1 MSAEAPVLQVEG
13 LTVTFKTRRGPV
25 RAVEDVGLRVMRG
38 RTLGLVGE
46 SGSGKSVTAMAI
58 MRLLPRHSTTIAA
71 DRLAVQGREILTLG
85 SDALPKLRGRLM
97 GMIFQEPLNALNPTM
112 TIGDQIA
119 EAVRHHL
126 GLDRR
131 AAREHAAAMLA
142 RVRLPDAQRRLD
154 SYPHEL
160 SGGMRQR
167 AMIAIALACEPALLI
182 ADEPTT
188 ALDVTIQAQILDL
201 IAQLRAETGTA
212 VLLVTHDFGVIAS
225 MADHV
230 AVMYAGQIVEH
241 GAVRDIFAAPQHP
254 YTQGLLS
261 AIPRLGARFGGE
273 GGRLVEIPGTVPG
286 LHERAV
292 GCRFANRC
300 PHVRDVCKREAPPVV
315 EREDGHSVRC
325 WLHA

>member
-1 MSAEAPVLQVEG
+1 MTLDAPVLEVEG
-13 LTVTFKTRRGPV
+13 LTVTFKTRRGVV
-25 RAVEDVGLRVMRG
+25 RAVEDVGLRVARG
-38 RTLGLVGE
+38 QTLGLVGE

-58 MRLLPRHSTTIAA
+58 MRLLPRHSTTIVA
-71 DRLAVQGREILTLG
+71 DRMAVQGQDILALG
-85 SDALPKLRGRLM
+85 ADALPRLRGRLM

-112 TIGDQIA
+112 TVGDQIV
-119 EAVRHHL
+119 EAARHHL

-131 AAREHAAAMLA
+131 AALDHAAAMLS
-142 RVRLPDAQRRLD
+142 RVRLPDAARRLE

-167 AMIAIALACEPALLI
+167 VMIAIALSCAPALLI

-188 ALDVTIQAQILDL
+188 ALDVTTQAQILDL

-230 AVMYAGQIVEH
+230 AVMYAGQIVEY
-241 GAVRDIFAAPQHP
+241 ATVRDIFAAPKHP
-254 YTQGLLS
+254 YTQGLLR
-261 AIPRLGARFGGE
+261 AIPRLGARFGTIAAK
-273 GGRLVEIPGTVPG
+273 LLEIPGTVPG
-286 LHERAV
+286 LHERPA

-300 PHVRDVCKREAPPVV
+300 PLVQETCMTQVPPIVDL
-315 EREDGHSVRC
+315 EGGHSVRC
-325 WLHA
+325 WLHT